1 MATIIDHVINEQV
14 KTLTKEEAV
23 KRCKSI
29 TNDDLAAKVLVD
41 KYFLY
46 DGKEYLESTP
56 SQMFD
61 RLALAISKAEVPDKQ
76 EFWQHKFRETLDDFK
91 FVPAGRVLYG
101 LGNPFVNITLKN
113 CYVIGIRE
121 DSIKGIF
128 QTAYEMAETYK
139 AGGGCGIDI
148 SPLRPKGSPV
158 KNAAR
163 ESSGAVSFMDLFSKV
178 TGTIGQKARIG
189 ALMICIDV
197 SHPDIEDFIK
207 IKGGD
212 NLDLVRYANVSVKIT
227 DEFMNAVVND
237 RNFDLRWGGK
247 VYKTIKAKQLWN
259 ELIHYAWK
267 RAEPGLLFWD
277 AMCDVPSHHYP
288 GFKTIA
294 TNPCLTGDMRLLTSS
309 GYKTV
314 RELWAQGDFQEYNG
328 EPSIEKHGQLDII
341 NSHGIVKATN
351 VYKTSN
357 SECVYEVKLKNGIC
371 INATASHDFIIREK
385 PLSNNVRKLQEL
397 ISNNQNIES
406 YKVDLYNLQYKT
418 TRKKLSELKIGDQLI
433 LNQVKTFGDYN
444 NQEYAEL
451 AGWVVGDGSVIYTD
465 KGYQNALVRAWDD
478 DIEDVFPKL
487 QQDLLELYK
496 HTKSTNQSPK
506 YTGHI
511 KNSDGFNYVLKEATS
526 LVLGRFLQEDGNIPG
541 AKHKVPNRIW
551 SGNENTVAAFLRGLF
566 SADGSVQVN
575 SKKRCI
581 SIRIS
586 QINSDLL
593 KQCQSLLGQF
603 CITST
608 LHKFRRKASKQL
620 MNNGKGG
627 MSLYNKKATHELIIS
642 GINNCKIF
650 IDKIGF
656 IQDWKNQIAINWFNG
671 HRGSNNSAIQ
681 YYSKIKSIKYVGM
694 EETFCLT
701 EPENHEITIN
711 NVLLGQCAE
720 TSLSDGDSCNLGSM
734 NLGKY
739 VLRQFDNPEFDYKS
753 FEHDV
758 RIGTRFLDNIISLE
772 KAPILF
778 QQKVNDNGRRLGL
791 GIMGLADMFLKMNIK
806 YDSDKA
812 ITLSDKVMS
821 TFMNASYDESCNLAI
836 EKGPFPVFDVDTH
849 FKSKFINRLPDCIQ
863 NKIKKTGI
871 RNIAVHAIAPTGSLS
886 CIAQCSSSIEP
897 VFMMKHIRKTNLGT
911 AKKVEEHVVLHPAAK
926 EYQEQIGGELPE
938 HFVEAHQID
947 PEYRIKLQAHI
958 NKFIDQ
964 SISNTLNCPNDITED
979 KIGQYYID
987 AWKNGCKGITV
998 YREGSREGVL
1008 VAIGQKKEPTTV
1020 IQRHGAPKRP
1030 KKLDAKVHVVK
1041 PNGKTYTVFVGLLD
1055 GRPYEVFALDHELAG
1070 LPDNTTGYIIREKDS
1085 SGDSD
1090 NVYHF
1095 EKGALRVSMLN
1106 RYEDQDAS
1114 LVTRLI
1120 STALR
1125 HGVPLEFIS
1134 DQIIKS
1140 KVPITSLAKALGRA
1154 VAYYIKP
1161 DEAKSSFKCPECGSR
1176 DLKVEGTC
1184 YTCQVCGASRC
1195 H

>member
-1 MATIIDHVINEQV
+1 MATVMDNIVSEQV
-14 KTLTKEEAV
+14 KTFTKEEAI

-29 TNDDLAAKVLVD
+29 TKDDLAAKVLVD

-56 SQMFD
+56 AQMFD
-61 RLALAISKAEVPDKQ
+61 RLSLAISKAETHDKQ
-76 EFWQHKFRETLDDFK
+76 EFWQHQFREALDDFK

-101 LGNPFVNITLKN
+101 LGHPFVNITLKN

-163 ESSGAVSFMDLFSKV
+163 ESSGAVSFMDLFSRV

-227 DEFMNAVVND
+227 DEFMNAVVSD
-237 RNFDLRWGGK
+237 KNFDLRWGGK
-247 VYKTIKAKQLWN
+247 VYKTIKAKQLWD

-277 AMCDVPSHHYP
+277 AVCREVPAHHYP

-294 TNPCLTGDMRLLTSS
+294 TNPC
-309 GYKTV
+309 
-314 RELWAQGDFQEYNG
+314 G
-328 EPSIEKHGQLDII
+328 EA
-341 NSHGIVKATN
+341 V
-351 VYKTSN
+351 
-357 SECVYEVKLKNGIC
+357 
-371 INATASHDFIIREK
+371 
-385 PLSNNVRKLQEL
+385 
-397 ISNNQNIES
+397 
-406 YKVDLYNLQYKT
+406 
-418 TRKKLSELKIGDQLI
+418 
-433 LNQVKTFGDYN
+433 
-444 NQEYAEL
+444 
-451 AGWVVGDGSVIYTD
+451 
-465 KGYQNALVRAWDD
+465 
-478 DIEDVFPKL
+478 
-487 QQDLLELYK
+487 
-496 HTKSTNQSPK
+496 
-506 YTGHI
+506 
-511 KNSDGFNYVLKEATS
+511 
-526 LVLGRFLQEDGNIPG
+526 
-541 AKHKVPNRIW
+541 
-551 SGNENTVAAFLRGLF
+551 
-566 SADGSVQVN
+566 
-575 SKKRCI
+575 
-581 SIRIS
+581 
-586 QINSDLL
+586 
-593 KQCQSLLGQF
+593 
-603 CITST
+603 
-608 LHKFRRKASKQL
+608 
-620 MNNGKGG
+620 
-627 MSLYNKKATHELIIS
+627 
-642 GINNCKIF
+642 
-650 IDKIGF
+650 
-656 IQDWKNQIAINWFNG
+656 
-671 HRGSNNSAIQ
+671 
-681 YYSKIKSIKYVGM
+681 
-694 EETFCLT
+694 
-701 EPENHEITIN
+701 
-711 NVLLGQCAE
+711 
-720 TSLSDGDSCNLGSM
+720 LSDGDSCNLGSM

-739 VLRQFDNPEFDYKS
+739 VLRQFDSPEFDYKS
-753 FEHDV
+753 FEQDV

-772 KAPILF
+772 KCPMPF
-778 QQKVNDNGRRLGL
+778 QQKANDDGRRLGL
-791 GIMGLADMFLKMNIK
+791 GVMGYADMFLKMNTK

-812 ITLSDKVMS
+812 MALTDKVMN
-821 TFMNASYDESCNLAI
+821 TFMNASYDESCDLAI

-849 FKSKFINRLPDCIQ
+849 FKSKFINRLPENIQ
-863 NKIKKTGI
+863 NKIRKTGI

-911 AKKVEEHVVLHPAAK
+911 AKKVEEHVVLHSVAK

-938 HFVEAHQID
+938 YFVSAHQIN
-947 PEYRIKLQAHI
+947 PESRIKLQAHI

-964 SISNTLNCPNDITED
+964 SISNTVNCPNDITED
-979 KIGQYYID
+979 KIGQYYME
-987 AWKNGCKGITV
+987 AWKSGCKGITV

-1008 VAIGQKKEPTTV
+1008 VAIDQKKESTV

-1030 KKLDAKVHVVK
+1030 KKLEAKVHVVK

-1070 LPDNTTGYIIREKDS
+1070 LPDNTTGFIVREKDDN
-1085 SGDSD
+1085 GDSD

-1095 EKGALRVSMLN
+1095 EKGALRVNMLN

-1114 LVTRLI
+1114 LVTRLM

-1154 VAYYIKP
+1154 VAYYINP
-1161 DEAKSSFKCPECGSR
+1161 EEAKASFKCPECGSS
-1176 DLKVEGTC
+1176 DLKISGTC
-1184 YTCQVCGASRC
+1184 HTCNQCGWSKC
-1195 H
+1195 S